1 MAEKKVAIIQSN
13 YIPWKGYFDMIN
25 MVDLFIFHDD
35 LQYTKQDWRNRNRI
49 KTQRGT
55 EWLSI
60 PCGSDESRLIC
71 EVELLDK
78 NWQEKHWRKIS
89 QYYAHAPYFELYK
102 NFFADF
108 YLHHNW
114 NNLSELNQYLIKKIS
129 RLFLGI
135 NTKFDDSR
143 RYNLKEKKDTR
154 VIELLK
160 KAGASEYLSGPAAKD
175 YLSEK
180 QFEDAGI
187 KLLWMD
193 YDGYPEYEQL
203 YPPFAH
209 NVSIIDL
216 LFNVGEKVCGYL
228 KSFDGRS

>member
-1 MAEKKVAIIQSN
+1 MSKKLAVVQSN
-13 YIPWKGYFDMIN
+13 YIPWKGYFDIIN

-49 KTQRGT
+49 KTPHGA

-60 PCGSDESRLIC
+60 PSGSNEDRLIC
-71 EVELLDK
+71 EVELPDK
-78 NWQEKHWRKIS
+78 SWQARHWRKIS

-108 YLHHNW
+108 YLHHKW
-114 NNLSELNQYLIKKIS
+114 VNLSDLNQHLIKKIS

-135 NTKFDDSR
+135 NTELDDSR
-143 RYNLKEKKDTR
+143 RYNLKEKKAAR
-154 VIELLK
+154 VLELLK
-160 KAGASEYLSGPAAKD
+160 KVGASEYLSGIAAKD
-175 YLSEK
+175 YLNEK
-180 QFEDAGI
+180 QFEGAGI

-193 YDGYPEYEQL
+193 YSGYLEYDQL
-203 YPPFAH
+203 YPPFVH

-216 LFNVGEKVCGYL
+216 LFNVGEKAYKYL
-228 KSFDGRS
+228 KSFDDRS